1 MGQSTWD
8 THTHTHMESNQTN
21 MQRKLARKQRA
32 VAKAASKEQRKEMK
46 LANKGRPSRQH
57 RGSLQEQAQANV
69 QQVQQQQ
76 GAISHKR
83 SAKLARQLNSL
94 MQRDAQSQTL
104 VAKADQLL
112 KAQWREARVA
122 DFGTKG
128 GLESTA
134 RCNRRS
140 ALLVAAC

>member
-1 MGQSTWD
+1 MG
-8 THTHTHMESNQTN
+8 THTTHTMESNQTN
-21 MQRKLARKQRA
+21 MQRKLARKQRG
-32 VAKAASKEQRKEMK
+32 VAKATSKEQRKEMK
-46 LANKGRPSRQH
+46 LASKGKPSRQH
-57 RGSLQEQAQANV
+57 RASLQEQAQANV

-83 SAKLARQLNSL
+83 SVKLARQLNSL
-94 MQRDAQSQTL
+94 TQRDAQSQTL
-104 VAKADQLL
+104 MAKADQLL

-128 GLESTA
+128 LESTA